1 MMTGHPTGD
10 SPAAASH
17 SARATLAPWLRQ
29 IAGIAAL
36 ACMLAGHGA
45 ALAQAPYAT
54 AEAAADALIEAV
66 AANDRTALTK
76 VLGKDAPTLVPLDR
90 MDPADVR
97 AFVDKA
103 RQTRSVRMLDGR
115 KAELSVGADDWVL
128 PIPLLQRTDGRWQF
142 DVSGGL
148 RAVLEQRIGN
158 NERSAMRAMLAYLD
172 AQREYATVDRIGS
185 GALQYARRL
194 VSNPGKRD
202 GLIWSPDLGDES
214 PLGQAFIP
222 NRPGTGY
229 HGYHFR
235 ILTGQGP
242 QAPGGATSY
251 LIGDRMVSGFALIA
265 WPVSY
270 GQSGVMSFIVNHDG
284 VIYERNLG
292 PNGAKIAASIQRFN
306 PDSRWRQT
314 QP

>member
-1 MMTGHPTGD
+1 MTTGHLTGAL
-10 SPAAASH
+10 PAAASPLFR
-17 SARATLAPWLRQ
+17 STLAPWLRRL
-29 IAGIAAL
+29 ARIAAL
-36 ACMLAGHGA
+36 ASVLGGYGA

-66 AANDRTALTK
+66 AASDRAALTQ
-76 VLGKDAPTLVPLDR
+76 VLGKDAQTLVPLDR
-90 MDPADVR
+90 LDPADVR

-103 RQTRSVRMLDGR
+103 RQTRSVRMLEGGR
-115 KAELSVGADDWVL
+115 GELSVGADDWVL
-128 PIPLLQRTDGRWQF
+128 PIPLLQRADGRWQF

-148 RAVLEQRIGN
+148 RALLEQRIGT

-185 GALQYARRL
+185 GTLQYARRL
-194 VSNPGKRD
+194 VSSPGKRD
-202 GLIWSPDLGDES
+202 GLIWSPDLGDQS
-214 PLGQAFIP
+214 PLGQAFLP

-242 QAPGGATSY
+242 QAPGGAASY
-251 LIGDRMVSGFALIA
+251 LIGERMVSGFALIA

-270 GQSGVMSFIVNHDG
+270 GQTGVMSFIVSHDG
-284 VIYERNLG
+284 IIYERNLG

-306 PDSRWRQT
+306 PDSRWRRT
-314 QP
+314 EP